1 MRCAHSTK
9 LLLVILVLALG
20 LRLWGAGFGLP
31 DVYHP
36 DEERI
41 VNHALAFGLGDFNP
55 HYFNYPSFSMYLLF
69 FEYGIYYLIGHFVG
83 IFPDAEALQRLF
95 FSDVSSFYL
104 IGRITTAILGT
115 ATVWLV
121 YILGEKAYGKIAGL
135 AAAFFFGINFLH
147 VESSHYI
154 ATDILLTFFIAASYI
169 NILSIYRTGRLKSYI
184 WAGIFAGL
192 GAASKYNAATLAVP
206 LLLAH
211 WWSAGHAGN
220 GSKLVGG
227 VSNPDSQWNG
237 LGLKKS
243 SHRWTAGLRER
254 IFQRNL
260 WVAAGC
266 MLGAFFIA
274 SPFVFLDFSKFLAD
288 FRGISEHMK
297 VGVYSTGGGSQW
309 LNYLALFIRD
319 PLYLGSIHWNTLGIV
334 YAVALLWA
342 LLKSGKREWLLLVY
356 PVFYFLF
363 IGNFGVCN
371 PRYIIPV
378 FPFLAVLSG
387 GALAALWNRNGI
399 MVSGRA
405 AIVGAIMLLSILPIR
420 NIISNDI
427 LLSRTDTRTLAR
439 DWVEATIPEGT
450 IIALEWDNN
459 GTVQLQESNDV
470 IREKIQAYRDGS
482 ASTIHHTSDQ
492 MLRIHRMRLE
502 ADRGKTYDIVR
513 IGEVEG
519 LTPIPYLYDIE
530 KLRERGTEYLIIS
543 SSIYS
548 WFQSEKGRE
557 KYPVHA
563 AFYDKLFSKY
573 EPVKIFAPEN
583 QPGPVIRV
591 YRLKD
596 VD

>member
-1 MRCAHSTK
+1 
-9 LLLVILVLALG
+9 
-20 LRLWGAGFGLP
+20 
-31 DVYHP
+31 
-36 DEERI
+36 
-41 VNHALAFGLGDFNP
+41 
-55 HYFNYPSFSMYLLF
+55 MYLLF
-69 FEYGIYYLIGHFVG
+69 LEYGIYYLIGHIAG
-83 IFPDAEALQRLF
+83 IFPDAETFQKLF
-95 FSDVSSFYL
+95 FSNVSSYYL
-104 IGRITTAILGT
+104 IGRITTATLGT

-121 YILGEKAYGKIAGL
+121 YILGERAYGKIAGL

-154 ATDILLTFFIAASYI
+154 ATDILLAFFISVSYI
-169 NILSIYRTGRLKSYI
+169 NILSIYQTGRLKSYM
-184 WAGIFAGL
+184 WAGIFIGL
-192 GAASKYNAATLAVP
+192 GTASKYNAATLVIP

-211 WWSAGHAGN
+211 WWNTGHAGN
-220 GSKLVGG
+220 GSKFAGG
-227 VSNPDSQWNG
+227 VSNPDNNRAARTLPRSPATRHMF
-237 LGLKKS
+237 LK
-243 SHRWTAGLRER
+243 T
-254 IFQRNL
+254 IFHRNL

-266 MLGAFFIA
+266 MLFSFFIA

-319 PLYLGSIHWNTLGIV
+319 PLYLGSIHWSTLGIV
-334 YAVALLWA
+334 YAAGLLWA
-342 LLKSGKREWLLLVY
+342 LIKRGKREWLFLVY
-356 PVFYFLF
+356 SVLYFLF

-387 GALAALWNRNGI
+387 GAVAALWNRKGQT
-399 MVSGRA
+399 VSGRT
-405 AIVGAIMLLSILPIR
+405 AIVSGIVLLSILPIR
-420 NIISNDI
+420 NSILNDI
-427 LLSRTDTRTLAR
+427 IFSRTDTRTLAR

-470 IREKIQAYRDGS
+470 IREKIRAYRDGS
-482 ASTIHHTSDQ
+482 ASTIHHTSEQ
-492 MLRIHRMRLE
+492 MSRIHRMRLE

-519 LTPIPYLYDIE
+519 LIPVPYLYDIG

-573 EPVKIFAPEN
+573 TPVKVFAPEN
-583 QPGPVIRV
+583 QPGPIIRI